1 MMHLVLPLTLVL
13 HSVLAHAYP
22 SLGVDPLANDTY
34 IEARQVPKIPPKP
47 ESSGPGSFH
56 GSQFEFLEET
66 GFAPA
71 IDAMPSPCAP
81 EGGTD
86 DSGNAPN
93 PGTDVPASASPGEDC
108 TDVGPQPSGP
118 YTLANPF
125 PTYVGASWCGNLGEW
140 RMQFYNY
147 YVHDGILSKLGHR
160 HDWEGIV
167 VKWKKD
173 PEGDWW
179 HRAGAIYNKHCMHDH
194 YSWDE
199 LNTVDVDVSGKSD
212 VTNENTGLNRKHPK
226 VYVGFFS
233 HASFPEIDKSR
244 KTIFN
249 GECPD
254 TKDLLGNEYR
264 SNDWW
269 RMPRAE
275 NIRPVSDIHA
285 DWDYGSA
292 SSTPPSNAQKM
303 CEW

>member
-1 MMHLVLPLTLVL
+1 MAASSNCSSRQATLPPLTPCVWMFSRTPKKFVFCLLVVPL
-13 HSVLAHAYP
+13 NQFGKHGIQYFNEQPSIPRLAAASDTMLEQP
-22 SLGVDPLANDTY
+22 SSL
-34 IEARQVPKIPPKP
+34 
-47 ESSGPGSFH
+47 
-56 GSQFEFLEET
+56 
-66 GFAPA
+66 
-71 IDAMPSPCAP
+71 SPCAP

-86 DSGNAPN
+86 KTGNAPN
-93 PGTDVPASASPGEDC
+93 PGTNVGASASPGEDC
-108 TDVGPQPSGP
+108 TDVGPQPNGP

-125 PTYVGASWCGNLGEW
+125 PTYVGASWCGNRGEW
-140 RMQFYNY
+140 RIQFYNY
-147 YVHDGILSKLGHR
+147 YVHDGILSEAGHR

-194 YSWDE
+194 YTWDQ
-199 LNTVDVDVSGKSD
+199 LNTVDVDVPGTSD
-212 VTNENTGLNRKHPK
+212 ITNESTGLNRKHPK

-233 HASFPEIDKSR
+233 HASFPEINKSR

-249 GECPD
+249 GECP
-254 TKDLLGNEYR
+254 KYSDLLGNEYR

-269 RMPRAE
+269 RMPLAE

-285 DWDYGSA
+285 DWDYGDA
-292 SSTPPSNAQKM
+292 SSTPPANAKNM